1 MRFFVR
7 VLYFYGQREVLK
19 DVEIEVRRGELLVI
33 IGLNGVGKLIFFKF
47 FVGILK
53 LIGKVELDGRDI
65 FIFKL
70 VERVKLIMYV
80 FQSFFLEFVFIVE
93 EFVEMGSY
101 MIGGSVEDV
110 FRKVGFWERRRDR
123 IMVFSGGEFQFVLIV
138 RVLVQ
143 GSRVVFFDEFMSY
156 FDVNYVLMVMEFFC
170 ELKME
175 RIIIV
180 VFYDVNLVFE
190 YVDRFVV
197 MKDGEK
203 FWEGKLG
210 EIMFDVFER
219 VYGIRVKIVEVDFY
233 RVFILELVKV

>member
-1 MRFFVR
+1 M
-7 VLYFYGQREVLK
+7 
-19 DVEIEVRRGELLVI
+19 
-33 IGLNGVGKLIFFKF
+33 
-47 FVGILK
+47 
-53 LIGKVELDGRDI
+53 
-65 FIFKL
+65 
-70 VERVKLIMYV
+70 
-80 FQSFFLEFVFIVE
+80 
-93 EFVEMGSY
+93 
-101 MIGGSVEDV
+101 
-110 FRKVGFWERRRDR
+110 
-123 IMVFSGGEFQFVLIV
+123 
-138 RVLVQ
+138 
-143 GSRVVFFDEFMSY
+143 FFDEFMSY